1 MALMAVSWLY
11 VDHDYSK
18 PFHWKELLKGKQKGS
33 NPKVTAFGMELSA
46 FFF

>member
-1 MALMAVSWLY
+1 MAVSWLY

-18 PFHWKELLKGKQKGS
+18 PFHWKKLLKGEKQKGS